1 MLLAGRG
8 GSVRN
13 ARDRPP
19 SIRLQREQTLATAPN
34 DIDAIRQQMAQIR
47 HELHQDVRGVVENA
61 EAVTD
66 WRRYYRMYPWACLAV
81 AFAIG
86 YLIVPKRRRKIPRD
100 LVDARRYDKVREDV
114 QEAKEPAKKAA
125 SKGVLGAIFGML
137 VPVVVRAAQGYA
149 VQYFES
155 WLAQQQSLL
164 AGLGAAAHPAPGG
177 PGQADEPGETG
188 ESGAAANPGD
198 AAATPARFLTS

>member
-1 MLLAGRG
+1 M
-8 GSVRN
+8 S
-13 ARDRPP
+13 
-19 SIRLQREQTLATAPN
+19 TAPN
-34 DIDAIRQQMAQIR
+34 DVNAIRQQMAQIR

-66 WRRYYRMYPWACLAV
+66 WRRYYRMYPWACLAA

-86 YLIVPKRRRKIPRD
+86 YLVVPKRRRKIPRD
-100 LVDARRYDKVREDV
+100 LVTRADIEKVREDV

-125 SKGVLGAIFGML
+125 SKGVLGALFGML

-149 VQYFES
+149 VQYFEN

-164 AGLGAAAHPAPGG
+164 AGLGAAAHQAPGG
-177 PGQADEPGETG
+177 PGQPASPGQAVELG
-188 ESGAAANPGD
+188 EAANPGY